1 MIHQDE
7 EETTGTI
14 TREEILPEDQGME
27 TLMTVG
33 MEEMVAVV
41 VMTRVEEGQLVETAL
56 EEAALMMSFQ

>member
-14 TREEILPEDQGME
+14 TREETLHEDQGME
-27 TLMTVG
+27 ILMTVG